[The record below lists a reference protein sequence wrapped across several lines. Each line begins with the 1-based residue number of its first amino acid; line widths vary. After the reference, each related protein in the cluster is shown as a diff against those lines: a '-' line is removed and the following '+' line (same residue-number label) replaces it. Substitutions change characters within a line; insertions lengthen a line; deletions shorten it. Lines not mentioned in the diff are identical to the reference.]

1 MGSLFLIWKLY
12 KKTKLV
18 PLSEIDL
25 ETDRYQRE
33 DNVDDRGLH
42 VSEGC
47 PNNGIGRLRAIF
59 RSNSKAPLPTMIK
72 SYMPGYPN
80 V

>member
-47 PNNGIGRLRAIF
+47 PNNGQLRCVTWSLAF
-59 RSNSKAPLPTMIK
+59 FKAVRNWMF
-72 SYMPGYPN
+72 
-80 V
+80 